1 MPTVTLNKKIFEQLV
16 GKKLPIEKLKDRI
29 SMLGTDLESIE
40 GDEIKVEIFPNRP
53 DMLSEQGF
61 ARAFSSFI
69 GVKTG
74 LRKYNVKKSNA
85 KIIVEESVAEYRPCS
100 AAAIVKGIKFTD
112 ELIREIMQNQE
123 KIHKTLGRDRTKV
136 ALGYYILDKVKFPV
150 KYKAEDPK
158 KIKFQP
164 LHFPKEINGMQ
175 ILSQHPMGREFG
187 NQLEGFDKFPVYYDS
202 FGKVLSMPPIINS
215 DEAGNVVPGAC
226 DVLVECSGFDQRT
239 LNIALNISVTT
250 LADMGG
256 EIYSV
261 EIKYPDKKIVTPDLS
276 PKKWKI
282 NLDFINKWLGLEL
295 KEKDLKKLLEKMGF
309 GYEKG
314 HVLVPAYRADIM
326 HEVDFAEDIA
336 ISYGYEN
343 FKEEIPNV
351 ATTGEEDPLEIFK
364 RKVVETLVGLG
375 LLELNTYNLTSEDI
389 QNKLMNVNFD
399 LIEMANAV
407 STEYDVV
414 RAWMIPGLL
423 EVFKNNKHHEYPQR
437 IFDMGVVFKKD
448 KKGITETG
456 AVEMTRLAVGLCEE
470 KADFTKIKQIFDYL
484 MRMLDVEYKMREVEH
499 PSFITG
505 RVARVSVKGKD
516 VAYIG
521 EIHPQV
527 LVNFDLDVPVTVFE
541 LNLTE
546 LFELL

>member
-1 MPTVTLNKKIFEQLV
+1 
-16 GKKLPIEKLKDRI
+16 
-29 SMLGTDLESIE
+29 
-40 GDEIKVEIFPNRP
+40 
-53 DMLSEQGF
+53 
-61 ARAFSSFI
+61 
-69 GVKTG
+69 
-74 LRKYNVKKSNA
+74 
-85 KIIVEESVAEYRPCS
+85 
-100 AAAIVKGIKFTD
+100 
-112 ELIREIMQNQE
+112 
-123 KIHKTLGRDRTKV
+123 
-136 ALGYYILDKVKFPV
+136 
-150 KYKAEDPK
+150 
-158 KIKFQP
+158 
-164 LHFPKEINGMQ
+164 
-175 ILSQHPMGREFG
+175 
-187 NQLEGFDKFPVYYDS
+187 
-202 FGKVLSMPPIINS
+202 
-215 DEAGNVVPGAC
+215 
-226 DVLVECSGFDQRT
+226 
-239 LNIALNISVTT
+239 
-250 LADMGG
+250 
-256 EIYSV
+256 
-261 EIKYPDKKIVTPDLS
+261 
-276 PKKWKI
+276 
-282 NLDFINKWLGLEL
+282 
-295 KEKDLKKLLEKMGF
+295 MGF